1 MFQVPIVHPN
11 VPSSRCMC
19 LCSSPPS
26 LWAIS
31 NPNKWPAPP
40 LDFDFTDEK
49 QISILIW
56 LNWQMR
62 RMQIS
67 ISYRFGWIAGEC
79 ASPCVPAQLALNS
92 SVLLRRD
99 PFSFHR
105 NRGKRPPSLPQSPFN
120 VPLTSKIGTFYNLG
134 SRAASFFLP
143 LTMFCRR
150 WLTYSMWLAHNA
162 NIRLKI
168 SGIFVFPSCLLFI
181 ACQVQ
186 FEIYHSAMF
195 IFHKHQINAAIHK
208 NYLALQQNCWLM
220 SLCCWV
226 SFAFKLGWGQKKILR
241 LIGAAP
247 SVRLHQSWIL
257 KTCTHPLDIQS
268 KYENKSL
275 QKICALS
282 I

>member
-105 NRGKRPPSLPQSPFN
+105 NRGKRPPSLPQPPFN

-186 FEIYHSAMF
+186 FEIYHPAMF
-195 IFHKHQINAAIHK
+195 IIHKHQINTAIHK
-208 NYLALQQNCWLM
+208 NYLAFKAQLLIDELVPISVADFKSNFNFILFEKRMEMKSTHMYIFGTHCSSRDFNIKQIPS
-220 SLCCWV
+220 SL
-226 SFAFKLGWGQKKILR
+226 
-241 LIGAAP
+241 P
-247 SVRLHQSWIL
+247 S
-257 KTCTHPLDIQS
+257 
-268 KYENKSL
+268 ENMRFPP
-275 QKICALS
+275 
-282 I
+282 

>member
-26 LWAIS
+26 LWAIF

-40 LDFDFTDEK
+40 LDSDFTDEK

-105 NRGKRPPSLPQSPFN
+105 NRGKRPPSLPQPPFN

-134 SRAASFFLP
+134 SRAATFS
-143 LTMFCRR
+143 CR
-150 WLTYSMWLAHNA
+150 WLCFAADGSHIQCDLHTMQIFGWKYLGFCFSILPSIHSMSSSIW
-162 NIRLKI
+162 NIP
-168 SGIFVFPSCLLFI
+168 SGDV
-181 ACQVQ
+181 
-186 FEIYHSAMF
+186 YHS
-195 IFHKHQINAAIHK
+195 
-208 NYLALQQNCWLM
+208 
-220 SLCCWV
+220 
-226 SFAFKLGWGQKKILR
+226 
-241 LIGAAP
+241 
-247 SVRLHQSWIL
+247 
-257 KTCTHPLDIQS
+257 
-268 KYENKSL
+268 
-275 QKICALS
+275 
-282 I
+282 